1 MKDNNF
7 IMKPKNDYIF
17 KKIFGDENN
26 KDILISLLQAVM
38 NENVTDVQLLNNE
51 LNKDNISD
59 KKSILDIRA
68 TINGGVQVDIEI
80 QVSRTIYM
88 PARSLY
94 YWSKIYCEQLNIG
107 DFYNRLKR
115 TICINIVDFKATESK
130 NYHSIYKLKE
140 VQQNFELTN
149 LMEIHFI
156 EIPKINENNKNDA
169 LYQWMNFI
177 NASSREEMEKMAI
190 VNKDIDK
197 ALEILNV
204 MSQSKEERAAYL
216 SREMALHDE
225 ATRINEAIQEG
236 IEQGI
241 EKGIEQGIEQG
252 IEKGIEQE
260 KEKVRLKE
268 IQRVLKLLTKK
279 IGCIDNQLRDNIE
292 KLDSENL
299 NLIIENILDIENI
312 DDIKNVL
319 SYKVQ

>member
-1 MKDNNF
+1 MNN
-7 IMKPKNDYIF
+7 
-17 KKIFGDENN
+17 
-26 KDILISLLQAVM
+26 
-38 NENVTDVQLLNNE
+38 T
-51 LNKDNISD
+51 
-59 KKSILDIRA
+59 
-68 TINGGVQVDIEI
+68 
-80 QVSRTIYM
+80 
-88 PARSLY
+88 RSLY

-115 TICINIVDFKATESK
+115 TVCINIVDFKATESK

-140 VQQNFELTN
+140 VQENFELTN

-156 EIPKINENNKNDA
+156 EIPKINESNESDA

-236 IEQGI
+236 IEQ
-241 EKGIEQGIEQG
+241 
-252 IEKGIEQE
+252 E
-260 KEKVRLKE
+260 KETVRLKD

-279 IGCIDNQLRDNIE
+279 LDVLITKQGTILRN
-292 KLDSENL
+292 
-299 NLIIENILDIENI
+299 
-312 DDIKNVL
+312 
-319 SYKVQ
+319 